1 VSSCTKL
8 ALALSAVLLTGS
20 IVDAQRPSRGQMPRR
35 QAPPQQKPEP
45 KPEKKEEEKDL
56 PRVAYVGA
64 TIHVGNGQ
72 VIRSG
77 TVLTQGSKIE
87 AVGVGVEL
95 PEGTRKV
102 DVSGKHM
109 APGFVA
115 LNASGLGLRGGGR
128 GGELSDNIDPFEDS
142 MLRALAVGITSYLYQ
157 SGSGSSMPSGNS
169 AVIKI
174 KPGDLED
181 VILRDDVV
189 ASMRAPL
196 SASDKRKLEEAVEKA
211 KKYIAERTDFERKQ
225 EAGDKNA
232 KAPELDKKLKPL
244 LDVMRGDT
252 RLRVSCDGSAKGLR
266 GVIEI
271 CKMLDVPAMISGST
285 EAWVV
290 ADELAETGSMAASS
304 IRVRTGPRQ
313 DPQRPERLDRPQRQ
327 DPEPTPASPWRSR
340 CSRAA
345 SAAPRSATAAS
356 SATTSTRPSSTRPSR
371 CAAASRTRRVS
382 MTLTAGAAKLLGV
395 DDRIGSL
402 EPGKDADLLILSGDP
417 LHYETFVDL
426 AIVERQ
432 AALRPVEVPLLPQA
446 RQPR

>member
-45 KPEKKEEEKDL
+45 KPEKKEEAKDL

-290 ADELAETGSMAASS
+290 ADELAETGSM
-304 IRVRTGPRQ
+304 VLVYPRE
-313 DPQRPERLDRPQRQ
+313 DRPEDKTLGRPNG
-327 DPEPTPASPWRSR
+327 
-340 CSRAA
+340 
-345 SAAPRSATAAS
+345 
-356 SATTSTRPSSTRPSR
+356 STVRNAKILSDAGITVAVAVQPSR
-371 CAAASRTRRVS
+371 FGGANIGDGGILGQDLNTPFVDAAFAVRGGLTDEEGL
-382 MTLTAGAAKLLGV
+382 MTLTAGPAKMLGV
-395 DDRIGSL
+395 DDRIGSI
-402 EPGKDADLLILSGDP
+402 EAGKDADLLILSGDP
-417 LHYETFVDL
+417 LHYATFVDL
-426 AIVERQ
+426 AIVDGKLRYDRQ
-432 AALRPVEVPLLPQA
+432 KYPFYRKLGR
-446 RQPR
+446 R